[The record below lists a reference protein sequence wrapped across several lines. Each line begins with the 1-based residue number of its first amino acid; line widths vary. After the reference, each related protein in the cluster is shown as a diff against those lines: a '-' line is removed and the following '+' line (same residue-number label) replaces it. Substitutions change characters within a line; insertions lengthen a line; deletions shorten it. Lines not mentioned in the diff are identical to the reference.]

1 MSNRRRLE
9 RELLEY
15 YLVYLIL
22 AYRRLILIVGLLLLA
37 FGITTIFVNRIVGF
51 AALLPA
57 IFLLLLSNSYNAVVY
72 TAQLVAW
79 IATPWRQEG
88 LSADEKL
95 MEATHYGMRRL
106 RERFKG
112 IGHGWPFTLTA
123 ILVKVEAS

>member
-1 MSNRRRLE
+1 MDRDSLETGRLNPSH
-9 RELLEY
+9 
-15 YLVYLIL
+15 
-22 AYRRLILIVGLLLLA
+22 
-37 FGITTIFVNRIVGF
+37 FN
-51 AALLPA
+51 
-57 IFLLLLSNSYNAVVY
+57 
-72 TAQLVAW
+72 
-79 IATPWRQEG
+79 QEG